1 MSTETEIE
9 LVKKDIKQ
17 LYNVYDK
24 LDVAIDRLTDISG
37 SIKSMLAVHEEKL
50 SKREDVDGE
59 IFRLI
64 EQRRSDTEE
73 ELKTLHSRITT
84 NSKEV
89 REMIDLS
96 EKRLMCEIKALRN
109 DISGRVGLLE
119 KWRWIIIGASIV
131 IGWVL
136 SKNFMPLI
144 KLMAGGPIL

>member
-9 LVKKDIKQ
+9 LIKKDVKQ

-24 LDVAIDRLTDISG
+24 LDVAIDKLTDISG

-50 SKREDVDGE
+50 SKREDIENE

-64 EQRRSDTEE
+64 EQRRHDTEE

-109 DISGRVGLLE
+109 DIGSRVGLLE
-119 KWRWIIIGASIV
+119 KWKWIILGGSIV
-131 IGWVL
+131 VGWVL
-136 SKNFMPLI
+136 SKNFMPII
-144 KLMAGGPIL
+144 KMMSGGPIA

>member
-9 LVKKDIKQ
+9 LIKKDVKQ

-24 LDVAIDRLTDISG
+24 LDVAIDKLTDISG

-50 SKREDVDGE
+50 SKREDIENE

-64 EQRRSDTEE
+64 EQRRHDTEE

-119 KWRWIIIGASIV
+119 KWKWIILGGSIV
-131 IGWVL
+131 VGWVL
-136 SKNFMPLI
+136 SKNFMPII
-144 KLMAGGPIL
+144 KMMPGGPIA